1 MIVGEVVNGMRA
13 MTPRTK
19 AKLEENCGL
28 ALESSLKLA
37 VEDVGMMDQLAREA
51 IYQILYNALSWTA
64 DDVLAQAI
72 ADGYKPTV
80 GGVL

>member
-19 AKLEENCGL
+19 AKLAENTKLLLDAL
-28 ALESSLKLA
+28 ALPNADAE
-37 VEDVGMMDQLAREA
+37 QL
-51 IYQILYNALSWTA
+51 IYNALSWTA

-72 ADGYKPTV
+72 AGENQPPME
-80 GGVL
+80 GVL